1 MIHLG
6 GYCTAGVVLV
16 GADGSLAQKD
26 NANLSLSKQNYE
38 RNRKILYE
46 IFQYKTLVKYT
57 MNQKLAY
64 EKVNRV

>member
-38 RNRKILYE
+38 RNR
-46 IFQYKTLVKYT
+46 IFCMRSFSINSCQIHIESETSI
-57 MNQKLAY
+57 
-64 EKVNRV
+64 